1 MFAIMVRSK
10 AYPKTIVG
18 EDLRASKQ
26 YPKTNYEGTMREEYT
41 QKSTCKWRFTK
52 RKMPT
57 LKKPQYVK

>member
-26 YPKTNYEGTMREEYT
+26 YPKTNYEGTMREEDT
-41 QKSTCKWRFTK
+41 
-52 RKMPT
+52 
-57 LKKPQYVK
+57 